1 MEKNCLS
8 LYHQGW
14 IVNYFTWNVIDY
26 INSFCHTTINDVV
39 FLAENK
45 SKIVKYHVFFTWVHL
60 LSKFCWHFLHLSTEM
75 LFVFHISFSL
85 NVCNSVYMPI
95 LTIGLYCIRRD
106 GKINIFIVKGQV
118 SCLHSVHGSD
128 RYTIIYKHG

>member
-1 MEKNCLS
+1 
-8 LYHQGW
+8 
-14 IVNYFTWNVIDY
+14 
-26 INSFCHTTINDVV
+26 
-39 FLAENK
+39 
-45 SKIVKYHVFFTWVHL
+45 
-60 LSKFCWHFLHLSTEM
+60 M

-95 LTIGLYCIRRD
+95 LTIGLHYLRRD
-106 GKINIFIVKGQV
+106 GKINIFIIKGQV

>member
-1 MEKNCLS
+1 
-8 LYHQGW
+8 
-14 IVNYFTWNVIDY
+14 
-26 INSFCHTTINDVV
+26 
-39 FLAENK
+39 
-45 SKIVKYHVFFTWVHL
+45 
-60 LSKFCWHFLHLSTEM
+60 M

-85 NVCNSVYMPI
+85 NVCNSVYMP
-95 LTIGLYCIRRD
+95 GLHYLRRD